1 MRGDSKATRIKRVR
15 TVLSAFHKL
24 SEKEAK
30 NLLYFINDS
39 GIQSLCEALYN
50 SLYVP
55 LDIANK
61 DRKKLQAL
69 FLPRMKVLKKVAR
82 PQTPVQYKRK
92 QLQKGAG
99 IITALAGKYFAFFFF
114 IFFNGSNLS
123 NWLFPVSAAIIPA
136 IIALANKR

>member
-1 MRGDSKATRIKRVR
+1 MRGNSKAARIKRVR

-24 SEKEAK
+24 SEEEAK

-39 GIQSLCEALYN
+39 GIQTLCEALYN
-50 SLYVP
+50 SLYAP

-61 DRKKLQAL
+61 DRKKLLEL

-99 IITALAGKYFAFFFF
+99 IITALACKYFAFV
-114 IFFNGSNLS
+114 FNGSNFS
-123 NWLFPVSAAIIPA
+123 NCSFPVSAAIIPA

>member
-1 MRGDSKATRIKRVR
+1 MRGDSKAARIKRVR

-24 SEKEAK
+24 SEEQAK

-39 GIQSLCEALYN
+39 GIQTLCEALYN
-50 SLYVP
+50 SLYAP

-61 DRKKLQAL
+61 DRKKLLAI
-69 FLPRMKVLKKVAR
+69 FRPRMKVLKKVAR

-99 IITALAGKYFAFFFF
+99 IITALACKYFAFFFYF
-114 IFFNGSNLS
+114 LMVLICLIA
-123 NWLFPVSAAIIPA
+123 LFPFQLP
-136 IIALANKR
+136 LFRPLLH

>member
-1 MRGDSKATRIKRVR
+1 MRGNSKAARIKRVR

-24 SEKEAK
+24 SEEEAK

-39 GIQSLCEALYN
+39 GIQTLCEALYN
-50 SLYVP
+50 SLYAP

-61 DRKKLQAL
+61 DRKKLLEL
-69 FLPRMKVLKKVAR
+69 FLPRMKVLKKLAR

-99 IITALAGKYFAFFFF
+99 IITALACKYFAFFFF
-114 IFFNGSNLS
+114 FFNGSNFS
-123 NWLFPVSAAIIPA
+123 NCSFPVSAAIIPA

>member
-1 MRGDSKATRIKRVR
+1 MRGDSKAARIKRVR

-24 SEKEAK
+24 SEEEAK

-39 GIQSLCEALYN
+39 GIQTLCEALYN
-50 SLYVP
+50 SLYAP

-61 DRKKLQAL
+61 DRKKLLKL

-114 IFFNGSNLS
+114 HFFNGSNLC
-123 NWLFPVSAAIIPA
+123 NCLFPVSAAIIPA

>member
-1 MRGDSKATRIKRVR
+1 MRGDSKAARIKRVR

-39 GIQSLCEALYN
+39 GIQTLCEALYN
-50 SLYVP
+50 SLYAP

-61 DRKKLQAL
+61 DRKKLLKL

-99 IITALAGKYFAFFFF
+99 IITALAGKYFAFFF
-114 IFFNGSNLS
+114 IFLMVLICLIAFFPFQLP
-123 NWLFPVSAAIIPA
+123 LFRP
-136 IIALANKR
+136 LLH

>member
-1 MRGDSKATRIKRVR
+1 MRGDSKAARIKRVR

-24 SEKEAK
+24 SEEQAK

-39 GIQSLCEALYN
+39 GIQTLCEALYN
-50 SLYVP
+50 SLYAP

-61 DRKKLQAL
+61 DRKKLLAI
-69 FLPRMKVLKKVAR
+69 FRPRMKVLKKVAR

-99 IITALAGKYFAFFFF
+99 IITALACKYFAFFF
-114 IFFNGSNLS
+114 IFLMVLICLIA
-123 NWLFPVSAAIIPA
+123 LFPFQLP
-136 IIALANKR
+136 LFRPLLH